1 MEKQIE
7 DFYRS
12 LRGRRVA
19 FIGTGVTNQQCI
31 ELFARCGAQITLC
44 DKKPDI
50 DAFGPYAQAL
60 RKLDIRFSLG
70 EHYLDGLAGQEMI
83 MRTPGFEYYTPELV
97 AAREAGAEVT
107 SEMELFFRL
116 CPCKIVAVTGSDGK
130 TTTTTLIAKILEA
143 AGYTVHLGGNIGTP
157 LLPRV
162 NEMQERDL
170 AVVELSSFQLMG
182 MRHSPHIAAITNLTP
197 NHLDYHKDFDEYV
210 QAKTAIYLNQKADDR
225 LVLNLD
231 DEVTRSL
238 HASGN
243 LFCTSKTQE
252 LANGVFLKDDMLYI
266 SEDGTRRALM
276 SAADI
281 RIPGAHNVY
290 NMMMAAAVVQ
300 GYVPDDDIRAVAT
313 TFGGVEH
320 RIEFVREKDGVK
332 YYNDSIASSPTR
344 TIAGLESFQQKVI
357 LIAGGYDKHIPY
369 DVLGGPI
376 CTHVK
381 TLILTGA
388 TAPKIRDCVLAAEG
402 EHPPIIEVP
411 DLETAVREAQAQA
424 QSGDMVIMSPASAS
438 FDRFKNF
445 MERGKLFK
453 SLVEAL

>member
-143 AGYTVHLGGNIGTP
+143 AGYTVHLGGNLGRA
-157 LLPRV
+157 LLPV
-162 NEMQERDL
+162 VDAIAATDV
-170 AVVELSSFQLMG
+170 AVVELSSFQLIS
-182 MRHSPHIAAITNLTP
+182 MRQSPEVAVVTNVTP
-197 NHLDYHKDFDEYV
+197 NHLDHHKDM
-210 QAKTAIYLNQKADDR
+210 Q
-225 LVLNLD
+225 
-231 DEVTRSL
+231 
-238 HASGN
+238 
-243 LFCTSKTQE
+243 
-252 LANGVFLKDDMLYI
+252 
-266 SEDGTRRALM
+266 
-276 SAADI
+276 
-281 RIPGAHNVY
+281 
-290 NMMMAAAVVQ
+290 
-300 GYVPDDDIRAVAT
+300 
-313 TFGGVEH
+313 
-320 RIEFVREKDGVK
+320 
-332 YYNDSIASSPTR
+332 
-344 TIAGLESFQQKVI
+344 
-357 LIAGGYDKHIPY
+357 
-369 DVLGGPI
+369 
-376 CTHVK
+376 
-381 TLILTGA
+381 
-388 TAPKIRDCVLAAEG
+388 
-402 EHPPIIEVP
+402 
-411 DLETAVREAQAQA
+411 
-424 QSGDMVIMSPASAS
+424 
-438 FDRFKNF
+438 
-445 MERGKLFK
+445 
-453 SLVEAL
+453 